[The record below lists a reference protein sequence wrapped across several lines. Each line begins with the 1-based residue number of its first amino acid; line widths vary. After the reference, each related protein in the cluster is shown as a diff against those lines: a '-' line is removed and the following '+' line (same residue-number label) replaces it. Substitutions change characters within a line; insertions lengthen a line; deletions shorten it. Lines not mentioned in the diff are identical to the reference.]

1 MEKLTPMSESNTIM
15 TKNQTTKG
23 EGPKYCINIEGK
35 EFPWSKDTIT
45 TEEIIE
51 LGGWDAS
58 QGVIEIDNENNERTL
73 SPSEI
78 IHIKPGHGYSK
89 KIRWKRG

>member
-1 MEKLTPMSESNTIM
+1 MEKLTTESESTTTLTEDQA
-15 TKNQTTKG
+15 TKR
-23 EGPKYCINIEGK
+23 EGPRYYINIEGK
-35 EFPWSKDTIT
+35 EFPWPKDSIT
-45 TEEIIE
+45 TEDIIE

-58 QGVIEIDNENNERTL
+58 QGVIEIDNDNNERTL
-73 SPSEI
+73 QPGEI